1 MSSLFT
7 EAFNVL
13 ADAAPPPPPNGD
25 VPKPTG
31 NAPGELTSKVD
42 TVLGLV
48 AWAGTAAGVLGVLVT
63 GTMMAVSLKRGESS
77 EHMSRLGMVIG
88 GCVLVATAGPL
99 VSFVFA

>member
-1 MSSLFT
+1 MSSLLT
-7 EAFNVL
+7 EASNIL
-13 ADAAPPPPPNGD
+13 AAATPGAGSGS
-25 VPKPTG
+25 VPDPKS

-42 TVLGLV
+42 TVLGIV

-63 GTMMAVSLKRGESS
+63 GAMMAVSLKRGESS
-77 EHMSRLGMVIG
+77 EHMSRLGMVLG

>member
-1 MSSLFT
+1 M
-7 EAFNVL
+7 EAFNAL
-13 ADAAPPPPPNGD
+13 ADAPPPPAPNGA
-25 VPKPTG
+25 VPHPTG

-42 TVLGLV
+42 TVLGIV

-63 GTMMAVSLKRGESS
+63 GTMMAVSVKRGESS